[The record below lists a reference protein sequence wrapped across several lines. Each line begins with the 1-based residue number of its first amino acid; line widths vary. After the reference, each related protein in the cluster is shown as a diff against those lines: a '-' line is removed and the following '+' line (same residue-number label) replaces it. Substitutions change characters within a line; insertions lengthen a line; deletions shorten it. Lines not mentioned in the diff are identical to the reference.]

1 MTHTQYVAFDLLDDL
16 HDGSPSPASRI
27 FNRPPARIVRRLP
40 RDFSLRDVYR
50 KTRAMLEYLF
60 PDNTEIHAAIRA
72 GLQTL
77 RDAEPDRSSPTTAA
91 TTAAGTAAEPAR
103 RSAA

>member
-1 MTHTQYVAFDLLDDL
+1 MTNVNYFPFDGLDDL
-16 HDGSPSPASRI
+16 HDGPPSEPHI
-27 FNRPPARIVRRLP
+27 FIDHLLVIVRRLP

-50 KTRAMLEYLF
+50 HARELQRRF
-60 PDNTEIHAAIRA
+60 PGNTEIEAAIRA

-77 RDAEPDRSSPTTAA
+77 RDTGLIEFTDNRGHYRRLAKADPR
-91 TTAAGTAAEPAR
+91 R

>member
-1 MTHTQYVAFDLLDDL
+1 MRNVNYFPFDGLDDL
-16 HDGSPSPASRI
+16 HDG
-27 FNRPPARIVRRLP
+27 PARQPQTFVDYLLVIVRLLP

-50 KTRAMLEYLF
+50 HARELQRRF
-60 PDNTEIHAAIRA
+60 PGNTEIEAANRA

-77 RDAEPDRSSPTTAA
+77 RDTGLIEFTDNR
-91 TTAAGTAAEPAR
+91 GHYRRLLAAEPAR